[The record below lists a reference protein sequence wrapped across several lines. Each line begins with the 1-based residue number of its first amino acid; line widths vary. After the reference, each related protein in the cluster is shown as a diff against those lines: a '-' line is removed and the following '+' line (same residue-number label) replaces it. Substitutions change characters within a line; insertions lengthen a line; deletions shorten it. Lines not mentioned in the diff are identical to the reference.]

1 MKLVQMLKSILIGL
15 FVFQVGLFAQSDSL
29 KISESNQNQ
38 DEIYD
43 SRIQLLFGWFIPL
56 IQSSFQLNTSAGKIG
71 ATVNME
77 RTFNLPTARQL
88 FRFAGL
94 YRFNNSSSVDVYY
107 YVLDRS
113 GSDRSTD
120 SLVFGDLTINIG
132 ASLESFFNISL
143 FGARYHYSI
152 LNEKNIEAGV
162 SAGISFLDV
171 DLGTTLTLNNQSAT
185 ESYKDLLFL
194 PVFGFFNRVN
204 FWTDFTFRDRV
215 DLFALNIE
223 RYGGILIDLGFSIE
237 YMAYKHFSLGVG
249 YDVFTLNV
257 DFDTK
262 RSGNIQYQQRG
273 FLCFAKLSF

>member
-1 MKLVQMLKSILIGL
+1 MFKSLLILL
-15 FVFQVGLFAQSDSL
+15 FSIQVSIFSQPDSL
-29 KISESNQNQ
+29 NNSNLNQNKN
-38 DEIYD
+38 EIYD
-43 SRIQLLFGWFIPL
+43 ARIQLLFGWFIPL
-56 IQSSFQLNTSAGKIG
+56 IQSSFQLNTSKGKVG

-77 RTFNLPTARQL
+77 KTFNLPTARQL

-94 YRFNNSSSVDVYY
+94 YRFNNSSSIDVYY

-113 GSDRSTD
+113 GSDRSAD
-120 SLVFGDLTINIG
+120 SLVFGNLIIRVG
-132 ASLESFFNISL
+132 ASLESYFNLNL
-143 FGARYHYSI
+143 FGVRYHYSI

-162 SAGISFLDV
+162 SAGISFLEV
-171 DLGTTLTLNNQSAT
+171 DLGTTLTINNKSAS

-204 FWTDFTFRDRV
+204 FWGDFTFRDHV

-223 RYGGILIDLGFSIE
+223 RYGGILIDLGFALE
-237 YMAYKHFSLGVG
+237 YLPYKYFSLGLG

-257 DFDTK
+257 DFSTK

-273 FLCFAKLSF
+273 FIFYVKLLF

>member
-1 MKLVQMLKSILIGL
+1 MFKSILLLL
-15 FVFQVGLFAQSDSL
+15 FVFQVSIFTQSDSL
-29 KISESNQNQ
+29 SNSLSNQNQ

-43 SRIQLLFGWFIPL
+43 ARVQLSFGWFIPL
-56 IQSSFQLNTSAGKIG
+56 IQSSFQLNGTGGKIG

-113 GSDRSTD
+113 GSDRSAD
-120 SLVFGDLTINIG
+120 SLVFGNIIIRVG
-132 ASLESFFNISL
+132 ASLESFFNLNL
-143 FGARYHYSI
+143 FGGRYHYSI

-171 DLGTTLTLNNQSAT
+171 DLGTTLTINNQSAS

-204 FWTDFTFRDRV
+204 FWGDFTFRDHV
-215 DLFALNIE
+215 DLFALSIE
-223 RYGGILIDLGFSIE
+223 RYGGMLIDLGFSLE
-237 YMAYKHFSLGVG
+237 YLPYKYFSLGVG

-257 DFDTK
+257 DFNTK
-262 RSGNIQYQQRG
+262 RTGNIQYQQRG
-273 FLCFAKLSF
+273 FIFYAKLLF